1 MNSKKK
7 YMTWEER
14 VRRAK
19 NIRKAKAAVV
29 TVLLLAASVTAM
41 AVLHAF
47 EIRVF
52 QTLLWIFGIIG
63 FVRVMLMLATW
74 IDDLTID
81 NVEDG
86 FSEQT

>member
-63 FVRVMLMLATW
+63 FVRTMLMLATW

-81 NVEDG
+81 NVEDVYG
-86 FSEQT
+86 E

>member
-1 MNSKKK
+1 MSGK
-7 YMTWEER
+7 YMSWEER
-14 VRRAK
+14 RNRSK
-19 NIRKAKAAVV
+19 NIRKAKAAVI

-47 EIRVF
+47 EIRAFNV
-52 QTLLWIFGIIG
+52 LLWIFGIFG

-86 FSEQT
+86 FYEQG